1 MYQIRVSGNS
11 PELPGAESAV
21 LPKIHRSDK
30 WQKGN
35 RSGLLDRVG
44 EGALMLGTTSRQSTR
59 NDFATFGDKISQ

>member
-1 MYQIRVSGNS
+1 MYQIRVRGNS
-11 PELPGAESAV
+11 PELPGAESAS
-21 LPKIHRSDK
+21 LPKIDRSDK

-59 NDFATFGDKISQ
+59 NDLATFGDKVS